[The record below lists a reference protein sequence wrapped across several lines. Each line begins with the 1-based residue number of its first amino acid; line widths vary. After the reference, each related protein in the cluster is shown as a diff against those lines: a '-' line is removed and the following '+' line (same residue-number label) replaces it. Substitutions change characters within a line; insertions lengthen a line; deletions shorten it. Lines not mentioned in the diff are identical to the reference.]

1 MSLSEKNATAANT
14 RSARCIVGPTGE
26 ANATAFVHAEG
37 ISGQNSN
44 PEFHLSHCTLPR
56 ERVRSLAQSGYLPD
70 TDVGQVPTAVIDYE
84 ETIKFGVLTDAGMEG
99 IPTPVYGLQEIHH
112 LG

>member
-1 MSLSEKNATAANT
+1 MRRKADICQIPT
-14 RSARCIVGPTGE
+14 SAKCQT
-26 ANATAFVHAEG
+26 
-37 ISGQNSN
+37 SG
-44 PEFHLSHCTLPR
+44 
-56 ERVRSLAQSGYLPD
+56 
-70 TDVGQVPTAVIDYE
+70 IDYE